1 MLYVYDNEEK
11 IFIKAEIVP
20 AKNLKLPLKK
30 DGWNFDWNKVNKEK
44 NSDVYILRTLK
55 KPYSI
60 EGMLLLKNEDGMLIM
75 DLVEIAPH
83 NIGTNNKRFDNVTG
97 CLIAFA
103 CRESFKI
110 ESDYKG
116 FLIFTS
122 KSNLIELYQ
131 NKYGAVLSLGRKMYI
146 DDRSGLNLIKKY
158 LDLKP

>member
-1 MLYVYDNEEK
+1 MIYVYDNEEK
-11 IFIKAEIVP
+11 IFIKAEIVL
-20 AKNLKLPLKK
+20 AKSLKLPLKK

-44 NSDVYILRTLK
+44 KSEVYILRLLE
-55 KPYSI
+55 KPFSI
-60 EGMLLLKNEDGMLIM
+60 EGMLLLKNEDGMLII

-83 NIGTNNKRFDNVTG
+83 NIGTSNKRFDNVAG

-103 CRESFKI
+103 CRESFNL

-116 FLIFTS
+116 FLTFTS

-131 NKYGAVLSLGRKMYI
+131 EKYGAILTLGRKMYI
-146 DDRSGLNLIKKY
+146 DDRSALKLIQKY

>member
-1 MLYVYDNEEK
+1 MIYVYDNEEK
-11 IFIKAEIVP
+11 IFIRAEIIP
-20 AKNLKLPLKK
+20 AKHIKLPLKK

-44 NSDVYILRTLK
+44 DSETYILRTLR
-55 KPYSI
+55 KPFTI
-60 EGMLLLKNEDGMLIM
+60 EGMLLLKKEDGMLIM

-83 NIGTNNKRFDNVTG
+83 NIGTSNKRFDNVAG

-103 CRESFKI
+103 CRESYNL

-116 FLIFTS
+116 YLTFTS

-131 NKYGAVLSLGRKMYI
+131 KKYGAVLTIGRRMYI
-146 DDRSGLNLIKKY
+146 DDRIGLKLIKKY